1 MCARFITVNKG
12 TTKKHESTKKA
23 PEPKRHKR
31 FLLTHLCLL
40 YFFVAPP
47 LPICPNHLPFPRRA
61 LVAQLDRAFDFE
73 SKGRRFEPCRVHH
86 TSPLLALQSTHPE
99 RRMPEKSSTIEQRAK
114 LAILGIRYDDN
125 SSFTKGAAD
134 APPQIRAALRSD
146 AWNLTTENGTDLS
159 GDSVFFDAGD
169 IEPVPGSDMFTLIE
183 NSVHTLIADGLSPI
197 SLGGDHSITYPIVR
211 AFARKFNNL
220 SVVHFDAHPD
230 LYDNYQGNRN
240 SHASPFARIMEQRL
254 VKRLVQVGIRTFTA
268 HQREQVRRFGVE
280 SIEMHQ
286 LTDRLQLE
294 FDSPVYIS
302 FDIDALDPAFAP
314 GVSHREP
321 GGMSTRQA
329 IDLIQRLQ
337 GKVVGADIVE
347 FNPRMDP
354 LHITGTVCAKLLKEI
369 AARMLE

>member
-1 MCARFITVNKG
+1 MSANSSDQAQRAR
-12 TTKKHESTKKA
+12 
-23 PEPKRHKR
+23 
-31 FLLTHLCLL
+31 
-40 YFFVAPP
+40 
-47 LPICPNHLPFPRRA
+47 
-61 LVAQLDRAFDFE
+61 
-73 SKGRRFEPCRVHH
+73 
-86 TSPLLALQSTHPE
+86 LAL
-99 RRMPEKSSTIEQRAK
+99 
-114 LAILGIRYDDN
+114 LGIRYDEN

-159 GDSVFFDAGD
+159 GDNVFFDAGD
-169 IEPVPGSDMFTLIE
+169 IEPVAGSDMFTLIE
-183 NSVHTLIADGLSPI
+183 NSVHTLIADGMAPI

-211 AFARKFNNL
+211 AFARKYNNL

-230 LYDNYQGNRN
+230 IYDTYQGNRN
-240 SHASPFARIMEQRL
+240 SHASPFARIMEQKL

-268 HQREQVRRFGVE
+268 HQRDQVRKFGVE
-280 SIEMHQ
+280 TIEMQQ
-286 LTDRLQLE
+286 LSERLQLE

-302 FDIDALDPAFAP
+302 FDVDALDPAFAP

-321 GGMSTRQA
+321 GGLSTRQA
-329 IDLIQRLQ
+329 IDLIQRLR

-369 AARMLE
+369 AARMLEV

>member
-1 MCARFITVNKG
+1 MSANSTPAQRAR
-12 TTKKHESTKKA
+12 
-23 PEPKRHKR
+23 
-31 FLLTHLCLL
+31 
-40 YFFVAPP
+40 
-47 LPICPNHLPFPRRA
+47 
-61 LVAQLDRAFDFE
+61 
-73 SKGRRFEPCRVHH
+73 
-86 TSPLLALQSTHPE
+86 LAL
-99 RRMPEKSSTIEQRAK
+99 
-114 LAILGIRYDDN
+114 LGIRYDEN

-146 AWNLTTENGTDLS
+146 AWNLTSENGTDLS
-159 GDSVFFDAGD
+159 GDNVFFDAGD

-183 NSVHTLIADGLSPI
+183 NSVYTLLADGMAPI

-211 AFARKFNNL
+211 AFARKYQNL

-230 LYDNYQGNRN
+230 IYDNYQGNRN
-240 SHASPFARIMEQRL
+240 SHASPFARIMEQKL

-268 HQREQVRRFGVE
+268 HQREQVRKFGVE

-286 LTDRLQLE
+286 LADMQLLDGAPWRHRLELE

-302 FDIDALDPAFAP
+302 FDVDALDPAFAP

-321 GGMSTRQA
+321 GGLSTRQA
-329 IDLIQRLQ
+329 IDLIQHLK

-354 LHITGTVCAKLLKEI
+354 LHVTGTVCAKLLKEI